1 MQSIGSFAENLIN
14 EQVKDIKAGKVA
26 PPIQGGQPQVPA
38 GRDISNVEVPDDFM
52 HSILGEQY
60 TPPSQP
66 EVQPE
71 VQQEHSIVE
80 EVNSLLTEETANQLI
95 TLLMEVKTLLK
106 EMGTT
111 SGALGVNLGG
121 KGCSTSKSVRGSDGY
136 IKPTAPAKRPKRKQT
151 AKDILKRYR

>member
-26 PPIQGGQPQVPA
+26 PPTNGGHQQIPA

-60 TPPSQP
+60 TPPP
-66 EVQPE
+66 QPE

-111 SGALGVNLGG
+111 AGALGVNLGG
-121 KGCSTSKSVRGSDGY
+121 QGCSTPKTVKGSDGY

-151 AKDILKRYR
+151 AKDILTRYRK